1 MHLIR
6 FLSLRWKRFARTYSL
21 RKLNTKLPRIFN
33 QCKFN
38 KLSLNPDKFEVIF
51 ISSRKSDIHP
61 YIHIDGDA
69 VKQINSCK
77 YLGVYIDDRLK
88 FQPHID
94 HLERKLAQYC
104 GISYRLRNH
113 FNYNTARKFYYSCVY
128 STFTYCL
135 SVWGGVSQCT
145 SRCERIIKLQKRVVS
160 NLFTKY
166 FLEGN
171 DIFKSAKLLK
181 FGDAYK
187 LKVAIYM
194 FRMTKSGELL

>member
-38 KLSLNPDKFEVIF
+38 KLSLNPDRSEVIF
-51 ISSRKSDIHP
+51 ISSRKYDIHHF
-61 YIHIDGDA
+61 IHVDGNA
-69 VKQINSCK
+69 AKQVNSCK

-94 HLERKLAQYC
+94 HKEKKLTQYC

-113 FNYNTARKFYYSCVY
+113 FNYNTARKLYYLCVY
-128 STFTYCL
+128 ITFSYFVSL
-135 SVWGGVSQCT
+135 WGGVC
-145 SRCERIIKLQKRVVS
+145 KVVC
-160 NLFTKY
+160 
-166 FLEGN
+166 
-171 DIFKSAKLLK
+171 
-181 FGDAYK
+181 
-187 LKVAIYM
+187 KVVV
-194 FRMTKSGELL
+194 KGL